1 MSKNDL
7 VEIVKNSF
15 RKVLLVGSLAVMLAS
30 CHKDPDIT
38 PPIIPPPVKDTPP
51 TAILYTSPTS
61 GTAPLSVH
69 MNVSGTKGTNDITSY
84 RLFLDGAIA
93 DSSKYPIDTTIT
105 FLPSSHAIYAEVV
118 DTKRLSNQ
126 TASTTIRTDQK
137 NDEWFTFFQL
147 PKGKVNPF
155 IYPDSTAE
163 YNTKN
168 LSEKKAFLATATA
181 NDITATIPEGVYTIN
196 GKQYSWRCTTASR
209 QFSTN
214 CIDYGSN
221 AYEDIINDE
230 KMYQWNMSMIRDTII
245 KYHGTLAK
253 MGSHKAPVFRV
264 QIAPDHTL
272 NWAVPG
278 NDLKKQ
284 EALYFI
290 EASEGKGNVDL
301 SEDGIPSDYD
311 TVMFSYNYKYVKDGK
326 NGEGNISIAKYTMK
340 NYKLTFIASNPNIDL
355 IMTRDTLPVNITVNS
370 PTNGGVYTTNNKI
383 TLDEFVTTDTFRYGY
398 YSFDGGQTKI
408 AIRQKDKKDLI
419 YNGSR
424 YFPAGNYTL
433 NLYAKNEFY
442 KDASKN
448 ISFTVK

>member
-1 MSKNDL
+1 
-7 VEIVKNSF
+7 
-15 RKVLLVGSLAVMLAS
+15 MLAS

>member
-1 MSKNDL
+1 MNLLKL
-7 VEIVKNSF
+7 KKTIK
-15 RKVLLVGSLAVMLAS
+15 KILLVGMAIPLILTS

-51 TAILYTSPTS
+51 TTTMYASPTS
-61 GTAPLSVH
+61 GTAPLAVH
-69 MNVSGTKGTNDITSY
+69 WNVSGTKGTNDIRSY
-84 RLFLDGAIA
+84 RLYLDGAIV

-105 FLPSSHAIYAEVV
+105 FLPSTHTAYAEVV
-118 DTKRLSNQ
+118 DTKGLSNQ
-126 TASTTIRTDQK
+126 TSSTSIRIDQK
-137 NDEWFTFFQL
+137 KDEWFTFFDL

-155 IYPDSTAE
+155 IYPDSTIE

-168 LSEKKAFLATATA
+168 LSGKKDYLATAAA
-181 NDITATIPEGVYTIN
+181 NDFVATIPGGVYTIN

-221 AYEDIINDE
+221 VFEDIINNV
-230 KMYQWNMSMIRDTII
+230 KMYNGNMSTIRDTII
-245 KYHGTLAK
+245 KYHGTGAK

-301 SEDGIPSDYD
+301 SEDGIPPDYD

-340 NYKLTFIASNPNIDL
+340 NYKLTFVASNPNIDL
-355 IMTRDTLPVNITVNS
+355 IMTVDSLPVGITVNS
-370 PTNGGVYTTNNKI
+370 PTNGGVYATNNKI
-383 TLDEFVTTDTFRYGY
+383 TLDEFVTTSTFRYGY

-433 NLYAKNEFY
+433 SVYAKNEFF
-442 KDASKN
+442 KDANKN
-448 ISFTVK
+448 ITFTVR